1 MDRLGGSDQAR
12 LLAFA
17 WGSDEAAA
25 RGRTAT
31 IEFILGGLSALID
44 GDCVFVR
51 LTDHRLKASQAAA
64 NAADI
69 EASQRAQGE
78 LWNMLIAAGSHPMV
92 DHWNK
97 TEDHQAIRMSDL
109 VDPFALHRTEIWN
122 QFWRPFGIEQ

>member
-1 MDRLGGSDQAR
+1 MDRLGASDQVR
-12 LLAFA
+12 LLTF
-17 WGSDEAAA
+17 GSGSAEAAA
-25 RGRTAT
+25 RGRAGANG
-31 IEFILGGLSALID
+31 IILGGLSALID

-51 LTDHRLKASQAAA
+51 LTDHRLKACQAAA
-64 NAADI
+64 NAPDI

-122 QFWRPFGIEQ
+122 QFWRPFGI